1 MNIKIKPVYYIMLV
15 LLLTG
20 FMACKK
26 PLDTVPDALLSD
38 LKTFDDVRSAL
49 RGAYDGFQSNN
60 YYGSPAASGSAS
72 AWSALPELMGDDFV
86 EALESLGNWNIMSE
100 MSYASDNGA
109 VAAAFIQPYEIISR
123 VNNLLKFVELYET
136 GSNATEAKR
145 IKAQALA
152 IRAHAHFDLMRYFA
166 VDFGRNS
173 TALGVPYVTIFD
185 PQKPFANLPVR
196 NTVKENYD
204 AILKDLGD
212 ALVAFRDGGNTTG
225 NTSRNFIDSAVV
237 YAMRA
242 RVNYYASEWNAV
254 IADANIALGL
264 RPVGNAAAYVS
275 AFAISG
281 EETPSSEVYW
291 AIPSDN
297 ALRPGGAISGASPN
311 YRVTAAMGAIL
322 QAQGGAYVDPG
333 VNRFNQLGSGGVQRT
348 LSWKY
353 PGIRSFKVFRAGELL
368 LMRAEAKQRTNDA
381 TALNDLNLLRT
392 NRNVATGNETG
403 TALLDAILLQRRVE
417 LLGEG
422 HRWFDLRRTTKTIV
436 RNECGVAG
444 GSCASNCTI
453 SSTSRSWT
461 FPIPF
466 NEIKVNPNLVQNQG
480 Y

>member
-1 MNIKIKPVYYIMLV
+1 MKSLMKQVCYMLA
-15 LLLTG
+15 LLLVT
-20 FMACKK
+20 MQACKK
-26 PLDTVPDALLSD
+26 PLDTMPDTSLTE
-38 LKTFDDVRSAL
+38 LKTFDDIRNAL

-72 AWSALPELMGDDFV
+72 GWSSLPELMGDDFV
-86 EALESLGNWNIMSE
+86 EALESLGNWNVMSE
-100 MSYASDNGA
+100 MIYASDNPQ
-109 VAAAFIQPYEIISR
+109 VAGIFIQPYEIISR
-123 VNNLLKFVELYET
+123 VNNLLIYLPKYET
-136 GSNATEAKR
+136 GETAEEAKR
-145 IKAQALA
+145 IRAQALA

-166 VDFGRNS
+166 PEFGRNS
-173 TALGVPYVTIFD
+173 TALGVPYVTLFD
-185 PQKPFANLPVR
+185 PVKPFANLPAR

-212 ALVAFRDGGNTTG
+212 ALVAFRGDPAGFN
-225 NTSRNFIDSAVV
+225 NSSRVYIDSVVV

-242 RVNYYASEWNAV
+242 RVNYYASQWDAV

-297 ALRPGGAISGASPN
+297 GLRPGGSISGSSPN
-311 YRVTAAMGAIL
+311 YRVTAAMSAIL
-322 QAQGGAYVDPG
+322 QAQGGAYVNSG
-333 VNRFNQLGSGGVQRT
+333 VNRFNQAGAGGIQRT
-348 LSWKY
+348 LCWKY
-353 PGIRSFKVFRAGELL
+353 PGLRSFKVFRAGELL

-444 GSCASNCTI
+444 GSRASNCNI
-453 SSTSRSWT
+453 ASTSRAWT

>member
-1 MNIKIKPVYYIMLV
+1 MKRLLKPVGYMLAL
-15 LLLTG
+15 LLLT
-20 FMACKK
+20 MQACKK
-26 PLDTVPDALLSD
+26 PLDTMPDTSLTE
-38 LKTFDDVRSAL
+38 LKTFDDVRNAL

-72 AWSALPELMGDDFV
+72 GWSSLPELMGDDFV
-86 EALESLGNWNIMSE
+86 EALESLGNWNVMSE
-100 MSYASDNGA
+100 MIYASDNPQ
-109 VAAAFIQPYEIISR
+109 VAGIFVQPYEIIFR
-123 VNNLLKFVELYET
+123 INNLLIYLPKYET
-136 GSNATEAKR
+136 GATAEEAKR
-145 IKAQALA
+145 IRAQALA

-166 VDFGRNS
+166 PEFGRNS
-173 TALGVPYVTIFD
+173 TALGIPYVTLFD
-185 PQKPFANLPVR
+185 PVKPFANLPAR

-212 ALVAFRDGGNTTG
+212 ALVAFREDQTG
-225 NTSRNFIDSAVV
+225 FTNTSRVYIDSVVV

-242 RVNYYASEWNAV
+242 RVNYYASQWNAV
-254 IADANIALGL
+254 IADANVALGL

-275 AFAISG
+275 AFAVSG
-281 EETPSSEVYW
+281 EEAPTSEVYW

-297 ALRPGGAISGASPN
+297 SLRPGGSVSGSSPN
-311 YRVTAAMGAIL
+311 YRVTAAMTTIL
-322 QAQGGAYVDPG
+322 QSQGGAYVSTG
-333 VNRFNQLGSGGVQRT
+333 VNRFNQAGAGGVQRT
-348 LSWKY
+348 LCWKY
-353 PGIRSFKVFRAGELL
+353 PGLRSFKVFRAGELM
-368 LMRAEAKQRTNDA
+368 LMRAEAKQRINDA
-381 TALNDLNLLRT
+381 TALDDLNLLRT

-403 TALLDAILLQRRVE
+403 AALLDAILLQRRVE

-444 GSCASNCTI
+444 GSRASNCTI
-453 SSTSRSWT
+453 ASTSRAWT

>member
-1 MNIKIKPVYYIMLV
+1 MKITKPF
-15 LLLTG
+15 LLLMALFITG
-20 FMACKK
+20 FIACKK
-26 PLDTVPDALLSD
+26 PLDTVPDTSLTE
-38 LKTFDDVRSAL
+38 LKTFDDVRNAL

-60 YYGSPAASGSAS
+60 YYGNPGASGSAS
-72 AWSALPELMGDDFV
+72 GWSGLPELMGDDFV

-100 MSYASDNGA
+100 MIYASDNGQ
-109 VAAAFIQPYEIISR
+109 VAGIFIQPYEIISR
-123 VNNLLKFVELYET
+123 VNNLLKYIDKYET
-136 GSNATEAKR
+136 GANAAEAKR

-166 VDFGRNS
+166 PDFGRNS
-173 TALGVPYVTIFD
+173 TALGVPYVTTFD
-185 PQKPFANLPVR
+185 PQKPFANLPAR

-204 AILKDLGD
+204 AVLKDLGD

-225 NTSRNFIDSAVV
+225 NSSRNYIDSVVV

-242 RVNYYASEWNAV
+242 RVNYYASQWTAV
-254 IADANIALGL
+254 ISDANVALGL
-264 RPVGNAAAYVS
+264 RPVGTAANYIA
-275 AFAISG
+275 AFSTAG
-281 EETPSSEVYW
+281 ETAPSSEVYW

-297 ALRPGGAISGASPN
+297 ALRPGAAVSGASPN
-311 YRVTAAMGAIL
+311 YRVTAAMTAVL
-322 QAQGGAYVDPG
+322 QAQGGAYTNAG
-333 VNRFNQLGSGGVQRT
+333 INRFNQAGLGGIQRT
-348 LSWKY
+348 LCWKY

-368 LMRAEAKQRTNDA
+368 LMRAEAKQRTSDA
-381 TALNDLNLLRT
+381 TAIDDLNLLRT
-392 NRNVATGNETG
+392 NRDVATGNETG
-403 TALLDAILLQRRVE
+403 AALLDAILLQRRVE

-444 GSCASNCTI
+444 GSRASNCTI

>member
-1 MNIKIKPVYYIMLV
+1 MLA
-15 LLLTG
+15 LLFTG
-20 FMACKK
+20 IGACKK
-26 PLDTVPDALLSD
+26 PLDTIPDTSLTD

-100 MSYASDNGA
+100 MTYASDNGA

-123 VNNLLKFVELYET
+123 VNNLLKFVETYET
-136 GSNATEAKR
+136 GSTEAEAKR

-166 VDFGRNS
+166 QDFGRNS
-173 TALGVPYVTIFD
+173 TALGVPFVTVFD
-185 PQKPFANLPVR
+185 PQKPFANLPAR

-212 ALVAFRDGGNTTG
+212 ALIAFREGGNTTG
-225 NTSRNFIDSAVV
+225 NGARNYIDSVVV
-237 YAMRA
+237 YAMRT
-242 RVNYYASEWNAV
+242 RVNYYASEWAAV

-264 RPVGNAAAYVS
+264 RPVGSAANYIS
-275 AFAISG
+275 TFATAG
-281 EETPSSEVYW
+281 EASPSSEVYW

-297 ALRPGGAISGASPN
+297 ALRPGGAISGSSPN
-311 YRVTAAMGAIL
+311 YRVTAAMSAIL

-333 VNRFNQLGSGGVQRT
+333 VNRFNQAGSGGIQRT

-368 LMRAEAKQRTNDA
+368 LMRAEAKQRTGDL
-381 TALNDLNLLRT
+381 TALADLNLLRT
-392 NRNVATGNETG
+392 NRGVAAGAEVG
-403 TALLDAILLQRRVE
+403 AALLNAILLQRRVE

-422 HRWFDLRRTTKTIV
+422 HRWFDLRRSTKTIV
-436 RNECGVAG
+436 RAECGVAN
-444 GSCASNCTI
+444 GSRADNCNI
-453 SSTSRSWT
+453 NSTSRSWT